1 MVYECCCAD
10 LSLDQ
15 WKERM
20 KGIKPIS
27 YKWLVAKVKK
37 HLPQLYESLMLD
49 VYNPYQEKCG
59 VNRDYY
65 VLVHSAIEYFI
76 KKK

>member
-49 VYNPYQEKCG
+49 FDNPYENKCG
-59 VNRDYY
+59 VTKEYY
-65 VLVHSAIEYFI
+65 ILCHSAIEYFI
-76 KKK
+76 KK

>member
-49 VYNPYQEKCG
+49 FYNPYENKCG
-59 VNRDYY
+59 VTKEYY
-65 VLVHSAIEYFI
+65 ILCHSSREYFI
-76 KKK
+76 KK

>member
-49 VYNPYQEKCG
+49 FYNPYENKCG
-59 VNRDYY
+59 VTKEYY
-65 VLVHSAIEYFI
+65 ILCHSSIEYFI
-76 KKK
+76 KK

>member
-10 LSLDQ
+10 LSLNQ

-27 YKWLVAKVKK
+27 YKWLVARIKK
-37 HLPQLYESLMLD
+37 HLPQLYEDLLLQ
-49 VYNPYQEKCG
+49 YHNPYENKCG
-59 VNRDYY
+59 VTKEYY
-65 VLVHSAIEYFI
+65 ILVHSAIEYFI
-76 KKK
+76 KK